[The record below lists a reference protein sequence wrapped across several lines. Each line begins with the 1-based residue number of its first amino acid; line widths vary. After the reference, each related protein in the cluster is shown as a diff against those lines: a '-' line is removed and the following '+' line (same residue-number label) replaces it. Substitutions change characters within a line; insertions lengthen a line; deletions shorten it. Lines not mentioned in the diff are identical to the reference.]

1 MFAIGV
7 GHYVYEH
14 FDIDRIKFLASSS
27 GTFAAVPL
35 ACGLDPYDWCRRDW
49 AKCIE
54 HFESRGAL
62 GCLYDTKHFYYNLW
76 DEYLPKDAH
85 VRCSGRLFISVTLFP
100 SMKNRV
106 VSQFNSR
113 EELIWTIVGSI
124 CLPYVFIADFPVKCS
139 DEIGYVLDG
148 GFSNDSPC
156 LDSYTITVSAL
167 HRKADV
173 QPIMLNGGAP
183 SSPHGVHH
191 TRHADKSPA
200 RATKQGG
207 CVGAWKARCGWQVT
221 PADYDNPMTGC
232 EDSGPALKAV
242 EESDSCSDSCGDTDS
257 SEGNLLVDSAVADAE
272 QARKSGGHSNAAY
285 EEGTRIRPIDII
297 RVPKYDRVWQIGA
310 MGQTSAAQC
319 LDFERHEWVSIRR
332 TQGAWAPPS

>member
-1 MFAIGV
+1 LDVTLGGYLICHGDDDVGGQLWMFAIGV

-85 VRCSGRLFISVTLFP
+85 VRCSGRLFISVTMFP

-106 VSQFNSR
+106 VRYGPGDSCEPWWVYFVLFPACPSRIYLEWLVDSHMNVVVLVVWNSQFNSR

-139 DEIGYVLDG
+139 DE
-148 GFSNDSPC
+148 
-156 LDSYTITVSAL
+156 VSAL
-167 HRKADV
+167 ICAADLGLNITMHSKRTADRLRFGRWV
-173 QPIMLNGGAP
+173 Q
-183 SSPHGVHH
+183 
-191 TRHADKSPA
+191 
-200 RATKQGG
+200 
-207 CVGAWKARCGWQVT
+207 
-221 PADYDNPMTGC
+221 
-232 EDSGPALKAV
+232 
-242 EESDSCSDSCGDTDS
+242 
-257 SEGNLLVDSAVADAE
+257 
-272 QARKSGGHSNAAY
+272 
-285 EEGTRIRPIDII
+285 
-297 RVPKYDRVWQIGA
+297 
-310 MGQTSAAQC
+310 
-319 LDFERHEWVSIRR
+319 
-332 TQGAWAPPS
+332 